1 MTNLDIERANGI
13 NAAADAAQARY
24 ESIAAAIEHK
34 DVGQLS
40 AALWDG
46 YRYNMDG
53 DRLVWVESLM
63 HDNLLD
69 ADLLHKAAESNDGAK
84 LRLEIDVGRAQQQAL
99 WKERGTQE
107 NVERALTSVGSTL
120 NERQRVALSTLVG
133 EGRISADRLT
143 GLRDL
148 GLAIGKRMG
157 LHSRE
162 LRSNI
167 DIPKEAITLA
177 GERIA
182 VARDERAQ
190 KLEQFATLDS
200 FKRHFD
206 NIGIA
211 PAVFLPDW
219 IENEQD
225 PVVKDAMK
233 RIAAQ
238 LGHKPE
244 QTLRPEIAAPAQEQ
258 AKPLDGVAIKRLD
271 GNGEVIVHD
280 RAEARAYR
288 LAGTIGPLSPEDN
301 LAVQTAEARRNIAA
315 AKPGE
320 PGYMTEG
327 DLAIIRA
334 EHEQGHEYV
343 AESLNKAIDY
353 LHAEKIA
360 PGQYK
365 YEDRDLTGEPVAYVV
380 NTGSLLSLSEYLED
394 KGDHGYTL
402 WRDERAQQT
411 LKEWSE
417 EQTLTIGDQLAEEQK
432 LTHDDD
438 STPPL

>member
-167 DIPKEAITLA
+167 DSSKEAITLA

-190 KLEQFATLDS
+190 VLAW
-200 FKRHFD
+200 RCCR
-206 NIGIA
+206 A
-211 PAVFLPDW
+211 P
-219 IENEQD
+219 
-225 PVVKDAMK
+225 
-233 RIAAQ
+233 
-238 LGHKPE
+238 
-244 QTLRPEIAAPAQEQ
+244 TRPP
-258 AKPLDGVAIKRLD
+258 R
-271 GNGEVIVHD
+271 
-280 RAEARAYR
+280 
-288 LAGTIGPLSPEDN
+288 T
-301 LAVQTAEARRNIAA
+301 
-315 AKPGE
+315 
-320 PGYMTEG
+320 
-327 DLAIIRA
+327 DL
-334 EHEQGHEYV
+334 Q
-343 AESLNKAIDY
+343 S
-353 LHAEKIA
+353 
-360 PGQYK
+360 
-365 YEDRDLTGEPVAYVV
+365 
-380 NTGSLLSLSEYLED
+380 
-394 KGDHGYTL
+394 
-402 WRDERAQQT
+402 
-411 LKEWSE
+411 
-417 EQTLTIGDQLAEEQK
+417 
-432 LTHDDD
+432 
-438 STPPL
+438 